1 MVEITGEHEYVAS
14 RKEQDRERE
23 RGRGI
28 GSILSK
34 IFNVIK

>member
-23 RGRGI
+23 KERNR
-28 GSILSK
+28 LN
-34 IFNVIK
+34 FVEDF